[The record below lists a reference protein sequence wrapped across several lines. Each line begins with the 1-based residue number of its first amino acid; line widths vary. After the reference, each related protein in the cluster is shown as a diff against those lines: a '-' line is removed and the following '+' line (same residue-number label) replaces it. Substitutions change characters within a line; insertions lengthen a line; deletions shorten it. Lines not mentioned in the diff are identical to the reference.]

1 MTENSSKARND
12 AESAFSITQTQSM
25 ARNRMMSE
33 IDTAA
38 AERDAKTQR
47 LRELRL
53 EREANAPAK
62 VSKPKKT
69 TKR

>member
-1 MTENSSKARND
+1 MTENSSKARNE
-12 AESAFSITQTQSM
+12 AESAFSVTQTQFM
-25 ARNRMMSE
+25 ARSRMMSE

-53 EREANAPAK
+53 EREANTPVK
-62 VSKPKKT
+62 VSKPKKA

>member
-1 MTENSSKARND
+1 MTETLSKARSD
-12 AESAFSITQTQSM
+12 AESAFSVTQTQSM
-25 ARNRMMSE
+25 ARNRMISE

-53 EREANAPAK
+53 EREASMPAK
-62 VSKPKKT
+62 IPKPKKT